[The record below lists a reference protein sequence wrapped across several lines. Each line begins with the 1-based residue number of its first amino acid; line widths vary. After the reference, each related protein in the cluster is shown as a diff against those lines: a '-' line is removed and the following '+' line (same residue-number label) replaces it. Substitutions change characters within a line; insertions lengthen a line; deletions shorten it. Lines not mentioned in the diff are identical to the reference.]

1 VKGKL
6 FTCWS
11 LLVVLAAVFL
21 SAGVKAQQTGKVAR
35 IGYLAAGSPPPDNA
49 FLAGLRELG
58 YVEGRNIIIESR
70 FSDGKHE
77 RLFGLASELIA
88 LKVDVIVTTG
98 TPAAFAAKRAT
109 SAIPIV
115 MAIVADPVGGGLVA
129 NLARPGGNITGM
141 ADLDTELGEKRLEV
155 LKQVVPRLSRVAVLW
170 NPANPAHK
178 QALKQSEV
186 AAKALELRLHA
197 VDAQDSSEFGSA
209 FSAMSSERAQALI
222 LLADSMFS
230 AYREAIIKLVA
241 RSRLPAIFWQGSFVQ
256 AGGLMSYGPDF
267 PALYRHAAVYVD
279 KILKGA
285 KPADLPVEQPTKFE
299 LVINL
304 KAAKQI
310 GLTIP
315 PNVLAR
321 ADRVIK

>member
-1 VKGKL
+1 VRGKL

-21 SAGVKAQQTGKVAR
+21 SAGAEAQPAGKAHR
-35 IGYLAAGSPPPDNA
+35 IGYLSAASGPPEDA

-70 FSDGKHE
+70 FADGKHE
-77 RLFGLASELIA
+77 RLFGLAGELIA

-141 ADLDTELGEKRLEV
+141 ADLDTELSEKRLEI

-178 QALKQSEV
+178 QALKESEV
-186 AAKALELRLHA
+186 AAKALELRLQA
-197 VDAQDSSEFGSA
+197 VDAQAPSQFGSA
-209 FSAMSSERAQALI
+209 FSAMSSERAQALT

-230 AYREAIIKLVA
+230 AYREAIIKLA
-241 RSRLPAIFWQGSFVQ
+241 AKGRLSAIFWQSSFVR
-256 AGGLMSYGPDF
+256 AGGLMSYGPNFDELF
-267 PALYRHAAVYVD
+267 RRAAVYVH
-279 KILKGA
+279 KIIKGA

-304 KAAKQI
+304 KTAKQI

>member
-1 VKGKL
+1 MKVIGKSFAVCAL
-6 FTCWS
+6 
-11 LLVVLAAVFL
+11 LLVFCPSVD
-21 SAGVKAQQTGKVAR
+21 AQQTGKVAR
-35 IGYLAAGSPPPDNA
+35 IGYLAAGSPPPDDS

-70 FSDGKHE
+70 FADGKHE
-77 RLFGLASELIA
+77 RLFGLAGELIA

-109 SAIPIV
+109 STIPIV

-141 ADLDTELGEKRLEV
+141 ANLETELSEKRLEL

-170 NPANPAHK
+170 NLANAAHK
-178 QALKQSEV
+178 QALKESEF
-186 AAKALELRLHA
+186 AAKALELRLQA
-197 VDAQDSSEFGSA
+197 VDAQDPSEFGRA
-209 FSAMSSERAQALI
+209 FSAMSSERAQALM

-230 AYREAIIKLVA
+230 AYREAIIKLAA
-241 RSRLPAIFWQGSFVQ
+241 RGRLPAIFWQGSFVETS
-256 AGGLMSYGPDF
+256 GLMSYGVNFADNF
-267 PALYRHAAVYVD
+267 RRAAVYVD

-299 LVINL
+299 FVINL
-304 KAAKQI
+304 KTAKQI

>member
-1 VKGKL
+1 MKGKL

-186 AAKALELRLHA
+186 AAKALELRLQA
-197 VDAQDSSEFGSA
+197 VDAQDPSEFGSA